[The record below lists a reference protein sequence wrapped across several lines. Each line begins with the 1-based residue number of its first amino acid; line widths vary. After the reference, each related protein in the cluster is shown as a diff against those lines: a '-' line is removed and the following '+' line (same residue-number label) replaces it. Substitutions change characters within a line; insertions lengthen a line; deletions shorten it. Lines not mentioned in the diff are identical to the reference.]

1 LTSLAIGLA
10 GALLGLILGQS
21 LLVAGF
27 VRALARFAVPLI
39 SDDRAPKAV
48 VVLCLRGTDPFL
60 KDCIAGLLNQ
70 DYPNYKVRIVVDSAD
85 DPAHRVL
92 NETLKPTDYNHV
104 TVENLTQPSS
114 SCSLKCSSLCQVA
127 RSLDPSIEFIAQMDA
142 DIVAHHTWLR
152 ELATALEPADVG
164 AATGNRWYMP
174 HVLST
179 GSLVRYA
186 WNAAAIV
193 QMYWYR
199 VAWGGTLAVKTRVLR
214 ESDMLECWG
223 RAFCEDTMQF
233 AQLEKLCLKVRF
245 VPSLMMI
252 NRENTSLGG
261 FYRWVIRQLLTVRLY
276 HPAWSAILLHGVIS
290 TVVPL
295 GSLALLIVAILRG
308 NAASTLYLGGA
319 FSLFVISI
327 LLSLWRIAVT
337 VNRIAESRG
346 EPTKWIHGV
355 GDLLKCAALMPITQ
369 FVYPAALAE
378 AAVKKSTNWRG
389 IQYEIKGPWDIRV
402 EEYVPYREEEQVQVG
417 ESL

>member
-1 LTSLAIGLA
+1 LAIGFA
-10 GALLGLILGQS
+10 GALVGLIIGQS
-21 LLVAGF
+21 MLVAGF
-27 VRALARFAVPLI
+27 VRALARFKVPLI
-39 SDDRAPKAV
+39 PDERAPKAV
-48 VVLCLRGTDPFL
+48 VILCLRGTDPFL

-70 DYPNYKVRIVVDSAD
+70 DYPNYRVRIVVDSAE
-85 DPAHRVL
+85 DPAHRIL
-92 NETLKPTDYNHV
+92 NETLKLTDYERV
-104 TVENLTQPSS
+104 TVENLTQLSGT
-114 SCSLKCSSLCQVA
+114 CSLKCSSLVQVA
-127 RSLDPSIEFIAQMDA
+127 RGLDPSVEFIAQMDA
-142 DIVAHHTWLR
+142 DIVAHRTWLR
-152 ELATALEPADVG
+152 ELATALKPADVG

-214 ESDMLECWG
+214 ESDMLDRWD

-233 AQLEKLCLKVRF
+233 AQLQKLGLKVKF

-276 HPAWSAILLHGVIS
+276 HPAWPAILIHGFVS
-290 TVVPL
+290 TIVPL
-295 GSLALLIVAILRG
+295 GSLALLIVSLARG
-308 NAASTLYLGGA
+308 DSFSLSILGGA
-319 FSLFVISI
+319 FALFVISL
-327 LLSLWRIAVT
+327 LLSLWGMVVI
-337 VNRIAESRG
+337 VNRIATSRG

-355 GDLLKCAALMPITQ
+355 GDLLKCAVLMPITQ

-378 AAVKKSTNWRG
+378 AAFKKSTNWRG
-389 IQYEIKGPWDIRV
+389 IQYKINGPWDIRV
-402 EEYVPYREEEQVQVG
+402 EEYSPYCEESQTQVG

>member
-1 LTSLAIGLA
+1 LTSLAIGFA
-10 GALLGLILGQS
+10 GALIGLILGQS

-27 VRALARFAVPLI
+27 VRALKRFAVPLI
-39 SDDRAPKAV
+39 PNERAPKAV
-48 VVLCLRGTDPFL
+48 VILCLRGTDPFL
-60 KDCIAGLLNQ
+60 KDCITGLLNQ
-70 DYPNYKVRIVVDSAD
+70 DYPNYKVRIVVDSAE

-92 NETLKPTDYNHV
+92 NETLKPADFDLV
-104 TVENLTQPSS
+104 TVENLKEPSLT
-114 SCSLKCSSLCQVA
+114 CSLKCSSLVQVA

-142 DIVAHHTWLR
+142 DIVAHRTWLR

-214 ESDMLECWG
+214 ESDMLDRWG
-223 RAFCEDTMQF
+223 KAFCEDTMQF
-233 AQLEKLCLKVRF
+233 AQLEKLGLKVKF

-252 NRENTSLGG
+252 NRENTSLDG

-276 HPAWSAILLHGVIS
+276 HPAWPAIVLHGLIS
-290 TVVPL
+290 TIVPL
-295 GSLALLIVAILRG
+295 GAFGLL
-308 NAASTLYLGGA
+308 AASIVRGDT
-319 FSLFVISI
+319 STISI
-327 LLSLWRIAVT
+327 LSGACASFVMSLVFSLWGMVEV
-337 VNRIAESRG
+337 VNRIAQSRV

-355 GDLLKCAALMPITQ
+355 AGYLKAAVLMPITQ

-378 AAVKKSTNWRG
+378 AAFKTSTNWRG
-389 IQYEIKGPWDIRV
+389 IQYQINGPWDIRV
-402 EEYVPYREEEQVQVG
+402 EEYVPYHEESQAQAG

>member
-1 LTSLAIGLA
+1 LAIGFA
-10 GALLGLILGQS
+10 GALVGLILGQS
-21 LLVAGF
+21 VLVAGF

-39 SDDRAPKAV
+39 PDERAPQAV
-48 VVLCLRGTDPFL
+48 VILCLRGTDPFL

-70 DYPNYKVRIVVDSAD
+70 DYPNYKVRIIVDSAQ

-92 NETLKPTDYNHV
+92 SESLKPADYDRV
-104 TVENLTQPSS
+104 TVENLKEPSHT
-114 SCSLKCSSLCQVA
+114 CSLKCSSLVQVV
-127 RSLDPSIEFIAQMDA
+127 RSLDPSVEFIAQMDA
-142 DIVAHHTWLR
+142 DIVAHRTWLR

-174 HVLST
+174 QTLSI
-179 GSLVRYA
+179 GSVVRYA

-199 VAWGGTLAVKTRVLR
+199 IAWGGTLAVKTRVLR
-214 ESDMLECWG
+214 ESDMLDRWG

-233 AQLEKLCLKVRF
+233 AQLEKLGLRVAF

-261 FYRWVIRQLLTVRLY
+261 FYRWVIRQLVTVRLY
-276 HPAWSAILLHGVIS
+276 HPAWPAILIHGAVS

-295 GSLALLIVAILRG
+295 GSLALLIVSLARG
-308 NAASTLYLGGA
+308 DSFSLSILGGA
-319 FSLFVISI
+319 FALFVISL
-327 LLSLWRIAVT
+327 LLSLWGMVVM
-337 VNRIAESRG
+337 VNRIAKSHG

-355 GDLLKCAALMPITQ
+355 GDLLRCAALMPITQ
-369 FVYPAALAE
+369 LVYPAALAE
-378 AAVKKSTNWRG
+378 AAVKRSTNWRG
-389 IQYEIKGPWDIRV
+389 IQYRINGPWDIRV
-402 EEYVPYREEEQVQVG
+402 EEYVPYSEEPPAQVG

>member
-1 LTSLAIGLA
+1 V
-10 GALLGLILGQS
+10 GLILGQS
-21 LLVAGF
+21 VVVAGF
-27 VRALARFAVPLI
+27 IRALARFAVPLI
-39 SDDRAPKAV
+39 PDERAPKAV
-48 VVLCLRGTDPFL
+48 VILCLRGTDPYL

-70 DYPNYKVRIVVDSAD
+70 DYPNYKVRIIVDSAQ

-92 NETLKPTDYNHV
+92 SEALKPKDYDSV
-104 TVENLTQPSS
+104 TVENLTQPSGT
-114 SCSLKCSSLCQVA
+114 CSLKCSSLVQVV
-127 RSLDPSIEFIAQMDA
+127 RSLDPSVEFIAQMDA
-142 DIVAHHTWLR
+142 DIVAHRTWLR

-174 HVLST
+174 QTLST
-179 GSLVRYA
+179 GSVVRYA

-199 VAWGGTLAVKTRVLR
+199 IAWGGTLAVKTRVLR
-214 ESDMLECWG
+214 ESDMLDRLG

-233 AQLEKLCLKVRF
+233 EQLQKLGLRVAF

-276 HPAWSAILLHGVIS
+276 HPAWTAILIHGVVS

-295 GSLALLIVAILRG
+295 GSLGLLMVSLARGDSASASILG
-308 NAASTLYLGGA
+308 SA
-319 FSLFVISI
+319 FALFVISL
-327 LLSLWRIAVT
+327 LLSLWGMVVM
-337 VNRIAESRG
+337 VNRIATSRG

-369 FVYPAALAE
+369 LVYPAALAE
-378 AAVKKSTNWRG
+378 AAVKRSTNWRG
-389 IQYEIKGPWDIRV
+389 IRYQINGPWDIRV
-402 EEYVPYREEEQVQVG
+402 EEYVPYREEPQAQG
-417 ESL
+417 GKSL